1 MVKTFSIKNIRNIND
16 LSIELSNTGITTIV
30 GNSGFGKTTFAK
42 LFTIFFNSVKNDNN
56 IAKDI
61 LRYII
66 IRNIRRIIWDYSES
80 INNNFEKDIEL
91 WVKSEDFFQKYFNN
105 IELFKSDLRLF
116 LQEHDIEIP
125 TDDEYELLF
134 IHFVRDVTTEFKEVK
149 GKYLQNCIQ
158 KNCNETFFGELNN
171 SKATGNISLSISA
184 KKVNCEITNGT
195 INNFT
200 KHKIRTKERVV
211 YFGDFNIFTSTNLF
225 NENTNNYIWLS
236 TKDLLASSFSD
247 EIGEILWEEKTNN
260 IIEKINKVFPSNFS
274 EIHNEDNAIYCNY
287 IGENNFRKRIRVEN
301 LSEQERVFLFLKTAI
316 QKGIINNNS
325 ILVLD
330 DMDKYCDQD
339 IKKSLAEILV
349 LIQKELSNNIIVT
362 TKDNQFSELIKSECK
377 KSKILCET
385 KFL

>member
-1 MVKTFSIKNIRNIND
+1 MVKTFSVKNIRNIND
-16 LSIELSNTGITTIV
+16 MSIELSNTGITTIV
-30 GNSGFGKTTFAK
+30 GNSGSGKTTFTK
-42 LFTIFFNSVKNDNN
+42 LFTIFFNSTLNDDN

-61 LRYII
+61 LCYII
-66 IRNIRRIIWDYSES
+66 VKNIRRIIWDYSE
-80 INNNFEKDIEL
+80 IVNNNFEKDIEL

-105 IELFKSDLRLF
+105 IELFKSDLRFF
-116 LQEHDIEIP
+116 LQEHDIEISA
-125 TDDEYELLF
+125 DDEYELLF
-134 IHFVRDVTTEFKEVK
+134 IHFVRDVTTEFKKVK
-149 GKYLQNCIQ
+149 GKYLQNYIQ
-158 KNCNETFFGELNN
+158 KKCNETFLGEVNN
-171 SKATGNISLSISA
+171 FKATGNISLSISA

-200 KHKIRTKERVV
+200 KHKIRTKEKVV
-211 YFGDFNIFTSTNLF
+211 YFGDFNIFNSTNLF
-225 NENTNNYIWLS
+225 TENTNNYIWLS
-236 TKDLLASSFSD
+236 TKDLLASSLSD

-316 QKGIINNNS
+316 QKSIINNNS

-330 DMDKYCDQD
+330 DMDKYCDQN
-339 IKKSLAEILV
+339 IKKFLAEILA
-349 LIQKELSNNIIVT
+349 LIQKELSNNIVIT
-362 TKDNQFSELIKSECK
+362 TKDNQFSKLIKNECK

-385 KFL
+385 KLL